1 MNLTSV
7 KPGDIVR
14 VNKKGRI
21 FHAVVSDKANR
32 ELRLRP
38 IESNITWFTATSR
51 EIEMAWHKSRLGSR
65 AKSNGGTT
73 DESALH
79 SEP

>member
-21 FHAVVSDKANR
+21 FHAVVGDKVNG

-38 IESNITWFTATSR
+38 IEPNITWFTARAR

-65 AKSNGGTT
+65 AKSDGG
-73 DESALH
+73 S
-79 SEP
+79 S